1 LVWIPIIFIEIIL
14 LELIMN
20 KDTIIGGVLIFLI
33 VIGYSIWSSPSE
45 EQIIEQRTKDSV
57 AQVEH
62 ARIARQQMQDS
73 IAFAKRLAEE
83 KLSSQ
88 QQTDLK
94 VIPQNENDSTG
105 QALDIQKFGNFAVA
119 AKGKDEDIIIENE
132 LLKLKVSKKGG
143 VITFVQIKNFRTYD
157 TLPLILFDKTT
168 ADFSVLLND
177 KQVQTKDLYFE
188 PIVKGMESSEDSFYV
203 ADGQN
208 LTFAMRVYPN
218 DNNGKVDK
226 DRYLEFEYIVSGNN
240 YMISFNLNMKGM
252 SNYVMPGYSFMTM
265 NWNMMMTGK
274 EKDAIQERKHTT
286 IYYKYKDADVDY
298 LSEQKEEASEELK
311 TKVSWI
317 SYKQQFFSATL
328 IADKAFK
335 SADISTKVE
344 KGIPFHKY
352 LQTMNTEFTIA
363 LNGSDVEQFPMKMY
377 FGPNKYKILS
387 TYGMDLEQ
395 QIPLGWGFF
404 LLQWI
409 NRYVTIPI
417 FDFLSGFGWNYGII
431 ILVLTILL
439 KIVLFPIAY
448 KTYLSSAKMRVL
460 KPEIDEIGA
469 KFPKKE
475 DSVKKQ
481 QATMAL
487 YKKAGVN
494 PMAGCLPML
503 LQMPI
508 LFALFRFF
516 PASIELRQQSF
527 LWADDLSSYDA
538 IFTWS
543 QHIPV
548 ISTFYGNHVS
558 LFTILMTISTIL
570 YTKMNNQ
577 MMSSNQ
583 QMPGMKTMMYLMPLM
598 FLGFFNNYASGLS
611 YYYFLANIIT
621 FSQMYFMRKFVD
633 EDAIHAKLQ
642 ANKKKPVKKSKI
654 QQKLED
660 MAKQKGLNKK

>member
-1 LVWIPIIFIEIIL
+1 
-14 LELIMN
+14 MN
-20 KDTIIGGVLIFLI
+20 KNSIIGGALIFLI
-33 VIGYSIWSSPSE
+33 IVGYSMWMAPTD
-45 EQIIEQRTKDSV
+45 EQIAEQRHADSI

-62 ARIARQQMQDS
+62 ANKVRQQIQDS
-73 IAFAKRLAEE
+73 IAFAKRQTEQTAIAEAP
-83 KLSSQ
+83 SNQ
-88 QQTDLK
+88 QDDL
-94 VIPQNENDSTG
+94 QNDSLSNDLNLSKYG
-105 QALDIQKFGNFAVA
+105 SFAAA
-119 AKGKDEDIIIENE
+119 AKGEDQDIIIENE
-132 LLKLKVSKKGG
+132 VLKLKVSRKGG
-143 VITFVQIKNFRTYD
+143 VITYAEVKNFRTYD
-157 TLPLILFDKTT
+157 TLPLVLFDKST
-168 ADFSVLLND
+168 AEFSLLLND
-177 KQVQTKDLYFE
+177 KHVETKDLYFV
-188 PIVKGMESSEDSFYV
+188 PLLNGMESDQDSFYV

-208 LTFAMRVYPN
+208 LTFSMRVYPN
-218 DNNGKVDK
+218 DNNGNIDR
-226 DRYLEFEYIVSGNN
+226 DRYLEFEYLISGDN
-240 YMISFNLNMKGM
+240 YMLGFNLNMKGM
-252 SNYVMPGYSFMTM
+252 YDYVMPGYSYMTM
-265 NWNMMMTGK
+265 NWDLAMTGK
-274 EKDAIQERKHTT
+274 EKDPEQERKQTT

-298 LSEQKEEASEELK
+298 LSEMDKEDSEELK
-311 TKVSWI
+311 TKVNWI
-317 SYKQQFFSATL
+317 SYKQQFFAATI
-328 IADKAFK
+328 IAENSFK
-335 SADISTKVE
+335 TADISFNTDE
-344 KGIPFHKY
+344 NSHLHKY
-352 LQTMNTEFTIA
+352 LQTMHTEFTIP
-363 LNGSDVEQFPMKMY
+363 LSGSDVEKFPMKIY
-377 FGPNKYKILS
+377 YGPNKYKILS
-387 TYGMDLEQ
+387 SYNMDLDQ

-409 NRYVTIPI
+409 NRYVTIPV

-431 ILVLTILL
+431 ILVLTVLL
-439 KIVLFPIAY
+439 KIFLFPIAY

-460 KPEIDEIGA
+460 KPEIDEIGE

-475 DSVKKQ
+475 DSMKKQ

-527 LWADDLSSYDA
+527 LWADDLSSYDV
-538 IFTWS
+538 IFSWT
-543 QHIPV
+543 QHIPLL
-548 ISTFYGNHVS
+548 SDFYGNHVS

-577 MMSSNQ
+577 MMSSSQ

-621 FSQMYFMRKFVD
+621 FSQMYLMRKFVD

-642 ANKKKPVKKSKI
+642 ANKKKPAKKSKF

-660 MAKQKGLNKK
+660 MAKQKEAMAKQKGKR

>member
-1 LVWIPIIFIEIIL
+1 
-14 LELIMN
+14 MN

-33 VIGYSIWSSPSE
+33 VIGYSIWSAPSE
-45 EQIIEQRTKDSV
+45 EQVLEQRRTDSIAHVERARIVRQQLQDSV
-57 AQVEH
+57 
-62 ARIARQQMQDS
+62 
-73 IAFAKRLAEE
+73 AFAKRLAENKE
-83 KLSSQ
+83 VSQ
-88 QQTDLK
+88 QQQVET
-94 VIPQNENDSTG
+94 ISTTQNDSLA
-105 QALDIQKFGNFAVA
+105 QALDIQKYGSFAAA
-119 AKGKDEDIIIENE
+119 AKGKDQDIIIENDV
-132 LLKLKVSKKGG
+132 LKLKISKKGG
-143 VITFVQIKNFRTYD
+143 VITFAQVKNFRTYD
-157 TLPLILFDKTT
+157 TLPLVIFDKNT
-168 ADFSVLLND
+168 ANFSLLLND
-177 KQVQTKDLYFE
+177 KHVESKDLYFE
-188 PIVKGMESSEDSFYV
+188 PIVKGMTSDQDSFYV
-203 ADGQN
+203 AEGQN

-218 DNNGKVDK
+218 DNTGNINK
-226 DRYLEFEYIVSGNN
+226 DRYLEFEYIISSSD
-240 YMISFNLNMKGM
+240 YMLDFNLNMKGM
-252 SNYVMPGYSFMTM
+252 SDYVMPGYSFMTM

-274 EKDAIQERKHTT
+274 EKDAEQERKQTT

-298 LSEQKEEASEELK
+298 LGEQKEEDSEELK

-328 IADKAFK
+328 IAGNAFK
-335 SADISTKVE
+335 SADISVKVE
-344 KGIPFHKY
+344 NGMPFHKY
-352 LQTMNTEFTIA
+352 LETMNTEFTIP
-363 LNGSDVEQFPMKMY
+363 LTGSDLEQFPMKMY

-387 TYGMDLEQ
+387 TYGMDLDQ

-409 NRYVTIPI
+409 NRYVTIPV

-431 ILVLTILL
+431 ILALTILL

-460 KPEIDEIGA
+460 KPEIDEIGE

-475 DSVKKQ
+475 DSMKKQ

-527 LWADDLSSYDA
+527 LWADDLSSYDV
-538 IFTWS
+538 IYSWT
-543 QHIPV
+543 QHIPLL
-548 ISTFYGNHVS
+548 SDFYGNHIS
-558 LFTILMTISTIL
+558 LFTVLMTISTIL

-577 MMSSNQ
+577 MMSSSQ

-621 FSQMYFMRKFVD
+621 FSQMYLMRKFVN

-642 ANKKKPVKKSKI
+642 ENKKKPVKKSKF

-660 MAKQKGLNKK
+660 MAKQKGMKK

>member
-1 LVWIPIIFIEIIL
+1 
-14 LELIMN
+14 M
-20 KDTIIGGVLIFLI
+20 
-33 VIGYSIWSSPSE
+33 WSAPSE
-45 EQIIEQRTKDSV
+45 EEVKEQRRTDSI
-57 AQVEH
+57 ARVEH
-62 ARIARQQMQDS
+62 ANIVRQQIQDS
-73 IAFAKRLAEE
+73 IAFANRQDEQKSIS
-83 KLSSQ
+83 SSQ
-88 QQTDLK
+88 NE
-94 VIPQNENDSTG
+94 IIASPQNDSLA
-105 QALDIQKFGNFAVA
+105 QELNFRKYGSFA
-119 AKGKDEDIIIENE
+119 AAAIGEDKDIIIENDV
-132 LLKLKVSKKGG
+132 LKLKVSKKGG
-143 VITFVQIKNFRTYD
+143 TITYVQIKNFRTYD
-157 TLPLILFDKTT
+157 TLPLILFDKNT
-168 ADFSVLLND
+168 ADLSILLND
-177 KQVQTKDLYFE
+177 KHVETKDLYFE
-188 PIVKGMESSEDSFYV
+188 PVLNGMSNDQDSFYV
-203 ADGQN
+203 AEGQN
-208 LTFAMRVYPN
+208 LTFSMRVYPN
-218 DNNGKVDK
+218 DNNGVVDR
-226 DRYLEFEYIVSGNN
+226 DRYLEFEYILSNN
-240 YMISFNLNMKGM
+240 DYMLGFNLNMKGM
-252 SNYVMPGYSFMTM
+252 YEYIMPGYSFMTM
-265 NWNMMMTGK
+265 NWNMSMTGK
-274 EKDAIQERKHTT
+274 EKDAEQERKQTT

-298 LSEQKEEASEELK
+298 LSEMDEEDSEELK
-311 TKVSWI
+311 TKVNWI
-317 SYKQQFFSATL
+317 SYKQQFFSSTL
-328 IADKAFK
+328 IAENAFK
-335 SADISTKVE
+335 SADISFNVND
-344 KGIPFHKY
+344 GAHLHKY
-352 LQTMNTEFTIA
+352 LQTMHTEFTIP
-363 LNGSDVEQFPMKMY
+363 LSGSDVEKFPMKMY

-387 TYGMDLEQ
+387 EYNMDLDQ

-409 NRYVTIPI
+409 NRYVTIPV

-431 ILVLTILL
+431 ILALTLLL
-439 KIVLFPIAY
+439 KIALFPIAY

-494 PMAGCLPML
+494 PMAGCIPML

-538 IFTWS
+538 IFSWT
-543 QHIPV
+543 QQIPLL
-548 ISTFYGNHVS
+548 STFYGNHIS

-577 MMSSNQ
+577 MMSSSQ

-621 FSQMYFMRKFVD
+621 FSQMYFMRKFVN

-642 ANKKKPVKKSKI
+642 ENKKKPVKKSKF

-660 MAKQKGLNKK
+660 MAKQKNSLKK